1 MVEARGRRRRKGIG
15 DVFVRIYRH
24 IPHSAAQ
31 FSLLGSGSGKLSRQ
45 NFLENEIRSFFSSTD
60 SSRREISFFPR
71 GEETRREAVLKRC
84 PNDSRGERKKK
95 GRERFSISINHMV
108 SLRAPH
114 HRNLPSFRHINA
126 VTTVTETK
134 EKRMRFQFDPI
145 ERLFESFFSPQ
156 SGSRLRDVV
165 N

>member
-1 MVEARGRRRRKGIG
+1 MVEARGGRRRKGIG
-15 DVFVRIYRH
+15 DVFVEYID

-95 GRERFSISINHMV
+95 ERERFSISINHMV

-126 VTTVTETK
+126 VTETE